1 LRLTEL
7 KSGADTLAGGNKRNY
22 GRRIVTDSVNQ
33 RVRLLAGRYEI
44 GPLIG
49 RGGMADVRVGTDARL
64 GRRVAVKLLKPALAS
79 DPAFRTRFRREA
91 QDAAKMAH
99 PTIVRIFDAGE
110 ETVVDPGG
118 NEAQIP
124 FIVMEYVDGRLLKDI
139 VAEGPLPE
147 HEAVRITS
155 QILTALEYSHR
166 AGVVHRDIKP
176 GNIMIANNGQ
186 VKVMDFGIARAVAES
201 SATIAETS
209 TIVGTAQYFS
219 PEQARGESVDAR
231 TDLYSTGIVL
241 FEMLTGQAPFRGENP
256 VAVAYQHVNQ
266 IPAPPSSI
274 NPAVSPAVDAVVGH
288 ALSKDRFAR
297 FQSATEFREQLEA
310 AGTGAAPVVRQ
321 VVPPNDFNAT
331 LFGVNPTM
339 TAGSD
344 SALRQLTIDQEAR
357 GSRTQQRPP
366 VAWIWAGIL
375 LILVIVVAVVVWTIT
390 LPKDAGIDQG
400 LSVKVPNLKS
410 QAYADAAAKLKKLGL
425 SPVENKETN
434 AKVAPGAVISTSPA
448 AGSSVAPHSTITVNV
463 SNGPTAL
470 SVPNLV
476 GMTAAEAKTT
486 LTQGG
491 LVLGTTS
498 TADSATVTQGS
509 VISSSPNAGTAAK
522 SGDTIN
528 ITVASGK
535 VNIPSVVG
543 KTSSQAGQALTALH
557 LNYTPVPDTSTTCT
571 AGLVTAQS
579 LVGEKPEGSSMTIS
593 VCTGPSS

>member
-1 LRLTEL
+1 
-7 KSGADTLAGGNKRNY
+7 
-22 GRRIVTDSVNQ
+22 VTDSVNQ

-49 RGGMADVRVGTDARL
+49 RGGMADVRAGTDARL
-64 GRRVAVKLLKPALAS
+64 DRRVAIKLLKPSLAG

-110 ETVVDPGG
+110 ETVVDPSG

-139 VAEGPLPE
+139 IAEGPLPE
-147 HEAVRITS
+147 YEAVRITG

-201 SATIAETS
+201 SATITETS
-209 TIVGTAQYFS
+209 AIVGTAQYFS

-231 TDLYSTGIVL
+231 TDLYSTAVVL
-241 FEMLTGQAPFRGENP
+241 FEMLTGQPPFRGENP

-266 IPAPPSSI
+266 VPVPPSSL

-321 VVPPNDFNAT
+321 VVPANDFNAT

-344 SALRQLTIDQEAR
+344 SALRQLTIDQDAR

-366 VAWIWAGIL
+366 IAWIWAGIL
-375 LILVIVVAVVVWTIT
+375 LILVIVVAVIVWTLN
-390 LPKDAGIDQG
+390 LPKDVTGIDTG
-400 LSVKVPNLKS
+400 LSVKVPQLKG
-410 QAYADAAAKLKKLGL
+410 QAYSNAASALKKIGL
-425 SPVENKETN
+425 VPVEQ
-434 AKVAPGAVISTSPA
+434 KVASATIVPGAVISTTPG
-448 AGSSVAPHSTITVNV
+448 AGNSVAPHSTVTVNV
-463 SNGPTAL
+463 SNGATQI
-470 SVPNLV
+470 SVPNV
-476 GMTAAEAKTT
+476 TGMT
-486 LTQGG
+486 LTQATTALTAVG
-491 LVLGTTS
+491 LKLGSSS
-498 TADSATVTQGS
+498 TMDSATVVKGAI
-509 VISSSPNAGTAAK
+509 ISSTPSSGSKVAGGTTVTVVV
-522 SGDTIN
+522 STGN
-528 ITVASGK
+528 ID
-535 VNIPSVVG
+535 IPSVVG
-543 KTSSQAGQALTALH
+543 KSGSQAGAALSALNI
-557 LNYTPVPDTSTTCT
+557 NYSVIANDGCT
-571 AGLVTAQS
+571 GGQVTAQS
-579 LVGEKPEGSSMTIS
+579 LVGEHPQNAVMTIT
-593 VCTGPSS
+593 VCTG